1 MNILMVIILILDI
14 FWQVVF
20 FYGFLNTNI
29 EVTQAQVQ
37 HDYNAVKEE
46 ALLESQTKPF
56 LQVLCDLMSHCSC
69 QPRSQDSV

>member
-1 MNILMVIILILDI
+1 MDFVIAD
-14 FWQVVF
+14 
-20 FYGFLNTNI
+20 I

-46 ALLESQTKPF
+46 TMLESRTKPF
-56 LQVLCDLMSHCSC
+56 LQVLCDLMSDFSC

>member
-1 MNILMVIILILDI
+1 MVIILILDI
-14 FWQVVF
+14 FWQVVL
-20 FYGFLNTNI
+20 FYGFRKANNI

-56 LQVLCDLMSHCSC
+56 LQVLCDLMSHFSC

>member
-1 MNILMVIILILDI
+1 MVIILILDI

-20 FYGFLNTNI
+20 FYGFLYTNI

-56 LQVLCDLMSHCSC
+56 LQVFCDLMSHFSC
-69 QPRSQDSV
+69 QPRSQDCV